1 MTSGPAPVRDLTRLP
16 KAHLHVHLESA
27 VREATATDL
36 AHWYG
41 RPLPAPASTFAGFA
55 AFAANNALIRD
66 CLRDPADFHRIAVE
80 FCADEAAQGTR
91 YAEVTFTA
99 ASHGE
104 RLGTAEAPLEAVLA
118 GLAEGGRA
126 YGIACRVIL
135 DHPRRR
141 PVARAEQTLRL
152 ARRYAADGVVA
163 IGLAGHEGHPVAPFA
178 GVCAAAR
185 DAGVRLVHHAG
196 ETCGPASIREALEV
210 GLADRIG
217 HGIRALDDPGLVA
230 ELRDRGIALE
240 VCPSSNVALGLAA
253 SWAAHPLPRLA
264 AAGLRVT
271 LNTDVPASVGTTL
284 TREYALARDTFG
296 YDDESLAALARTA
309 VDASFA
315 PAALADR
322 LRHEITE
329 WLDTPSAAIPMER
342 P

>member
-1 MTSGPAPVRDLTRLP
+1 MRDLTRLP
-16 KAHLHVHLESA
+16 KAHLHVHLEST
-27 VREATATDL
+27 VRAETATDL
-36 AHWYG
+36 AHRHG
-41 RPLPAPASTFAGFA
+41 RRLPGPAATFAGFA
-55 AFAANNALIRD
+55 AFADHNALIRD
-66 CLRDPADFHRIAVE
+66 CLRDPEDFHRIAVE

-104 RLGTAEAPLEAVLA
+104 RLGSPEAPLEAVLA
-118 GLAEGGRA
+118 GLTEGGRA
-126 YGIACRVIL
+126 YGVVCRVIL

-152 ARRYAADGVVA
+152 ARRYAAAGVVA
-163 IGLAGHEGHPVAPFA
+163 IGLAGQEAHPVTPFA

-185 DAGVRLVHHAG
+185 DAGLRLVHHAG
-196 ETCGPASIREALEV
+196 ETCGPASIREAIDA

-230 ELRDRGIALE
+230 DLRDRGIPLE
-240 VCPSSNVALGLAA
+240 VCPSSNVALGLVP
-253 SWAAHPLPRLA
+253 SWAAHPLPVLY

-271 LNTDVPASVGTTL
+271 LNTDVPATVGTTL

-296 YDDESLAALARTA
+296 YDDTTLAALARTA
-309 VDASFA
+309 VDASLA
-315 PAALADR
+315 PAALAGQIRDGIAGWLAGDR
-322 LRHEITE
+322 TTHPPT
-329 WLDTPSAAIPMER
+329 MER